1 MQENLAVLGDFSH
14 TDYNHIVGANAS
26 YWRRAT
32 IREAK
37 KDLKLS
43 DFSILVQT
51 DLRWKGASWLVSWL
65 V

>member
-1 MQENLAVLGDFSH
+1 MQENLAVLGDFSY

-32 IREAK
+32 IRGAK
-37 KDLKLS
+37 KNLKLS

-51 DLRWKGASWLVSWL
+51 DLR
-65 V
+65 